1 MGTIKKYTQEEFDA
15 FEVVNGY
22 KICPMGDYSEIKDF
36 GDGCKFDAWCYF
48 GARCSFGERCI
59 FGEGCGFCEGCCF
72 ENKGKYIGAY
82 PFIAFEGFG
91 SRVGS
96 KMYVY
101 NLETGIYVRC
111 GCWLSTIAEFRQ
123 RVKDEQADSYYL
135 DCADLAERK
144 FNK

>member
-1 MGTIKKYTQEEFDA
+1 MSVGKLKWLVLVIR
-15 FEVVNGY
+15 
-22 KICPMGDYSEIKDF
+22 KIMQALLNLSGSYVSF
-36 GDGCKFDAWCYF
+36 GIC
-48 GARCSFGERCI
+48 CSFEARCI
-59 FGEGCGFCEGCCF
+59 FGEECSFGQGCRF
-72 ENKGKYIGAY
+72 ENKGRYIGRY

-91 SRVGS
+91 SRIGS

-101 NLETGIYVRC
+101 NLEQGIYVRC

-123 RVKDEQADSYYL
+123 RVRDEQADTYYL